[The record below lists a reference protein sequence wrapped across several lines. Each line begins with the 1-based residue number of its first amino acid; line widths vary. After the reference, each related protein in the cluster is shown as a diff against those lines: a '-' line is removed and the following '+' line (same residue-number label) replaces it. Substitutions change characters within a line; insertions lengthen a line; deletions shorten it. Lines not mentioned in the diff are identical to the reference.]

1 MAHSLREVS
10 DTQTAVLWISPLPET
25 LKESVH
31 LKVLLHFKNNE
42 KNIFR
47 KDDFHSQLRSY

>member
-47 KDDFHSQLRSY
+47 KDDFHSQLR